1 MRMLTRLFA
10 AALLFLVSLGSA
22 AVLPA
27 HGAEV
32 SGAGS
37 TFVFPVLSK
46 WAEAYKQATGITIN
60 YQSIGSGAG
69 IKQIKA
75 AAIDFGASDA
85 PLDPKELAAAGLVQ
99 FPIVMGG
106 VVPVVNVRGIEA
118 GQLKLT
124 GPVLADIYL
133 GKITKWSD
141 PVVAALNPGLALP
154 DQPIIPI
161 HRSDSSG
168 TTFVFADYLA
178 KVSSEWRAK
187 IGAST
192 GVEFPIGMGAKGSE
206 GVAAF
211 TASTNGAIGYIEY
224 AYAKRNK
231 LAFALVKNHAGVF
244 VTPSSQ
250 SFRSAAANAD
260 WTKAVG
266 FYMLLADQQGPES
279 WPISGSTFVLVQKN
293 QQKPGVAGDILKFF
307 DWAYRNGSALADELD
322 YVPITPN
329 VIRVVEA
336 AWAEIKEPDG
346 KPAWSATP
354 QN

>member
-10 AALLFLVSLGSA
+10 AALLSLGFAA
-22 AVLPA
+22 AVPA

-46 WAEAYKQATGITIN
+46 WAEAYKRATGITIN

-75 AAIDFGASDA
+75 KAIDFGATDA

-106 VVPVVNVRGIEA
+106 VVPVVHLRGIEA

-124 GPVLADIYL
+124 GPILADIYL
-133 GKITKWSD
+133 GKIKRWSA
-141 PVVAALNPGLALP
+141 PEIVALNPGLALP
-154 DQPIIPI
+154 DQPIIPVY
-161 HRSDSSG
+161 RSDGSG
-168 TTFVFADYLA
+168 TTYVFADYLS
-178 KVSSEWRAK
+178 KVSSEWRTK

-192 GVEFPIGMGAKGSE
+192 AVEFPGGIGGKGSD

-211 TASTNGAIGYIEY
+211 TASTPGAIGYVEY
-224 AYAKRNK
+224 AYAKHNK
-231 LAFALVKNHAGVF
+231 LAHALVKNHAGVF
-244 VTPSSQ
+244 VAPNSA

-279 WPISGSTFVLVQKN
+279 WPISGSTFVLIQKN
-293 QQKPGVAGDILKFF
+293 QQKPGVARDTLKFF
-307 DWAYRNGSALADELD
+307 DWAYRNGATLADELD
-322 YVPITPN
+322 YVSIPPN
-329 VIRVVEA
+329 VVQVVEA

-346 KPAWSATP
+346 RPAWSGAP

>member
-1 MRMLTRLFA
+1 MLARLFA
-10 AALLFLVSLGSA
+10 AALLILGSA
-22 AVLPA
+22 AAVPV
-27 HGAEV
+27 HGAEI

-46 WAEAYKQATGITIN
+46 WAEDYKRATGITIN

-75 AAIDFGASDA
+75 KTIDFGATDA

-106 VVPVVNVRGIEA
+106 VVPVVNLRGVEA

-124 GPVLADIYL
+124 GPILADIYL
-133 GKITKWSD
+133 GKIKRWSA
-141 PVVAALNPGLALP
+141 PEIAMLNPGLALP
-154 DQPIIPI
+154 DQPIIPVY
-161 HRSDSSG
+161 RSDGSG
-168 TTFVFADYLA
+168 TTYVFADYLS
-178 KVSSEWRAK
+178 KVSPEWRTK

-192 GVEFPIGMGAKGSE
+192 AVEFPGGIGGKGSD

-211 TASTNGAIGYIEY
+211 TASTQGAIGYVEF
-224 AYAKRNK
+224 AYAKHNK
-231 LAFALVKNHAGVF
+231 LAYALVKNHAGVF
-244 VTPSSQ
+244 VTPNSA

-279 WPISGSTFVLVQKN
+279 WPISGSTFVLIQKN
-293 QQKPGVAGDILKFF
+293 QQKPDVARDMLKFF
-307 DWAYRNGSALADELD
+307 DWAYRNGATLADELD
-322 YVPITPN
+322 YVSIPPN
-329 VIRVVEA
+329 VAQVVEA
-336 AWAEIKEPDG
+336 TWAEIKEPDG
-346 KPAWSATP
+346 SPAWSATP

>member
-1 MRMLTRLFA
+1 MRMLARLFA
-10 AALLFLVSLGSA
+10 AALLMLGSA
-22 AVLPA
+22 AAVPV
-27 HGAEV
+27 HGAEI

-46 WAEAYKQATGITIN
+46 WAEAYKRATGITIN

-75 AAIDFGASDA
+75 KTIDFGATDA

-106 VVPVVNVRGIEA
+106 VVPVVNLRGVEA

-124 GPVLADIYL
+124 GPILADIYL
-133 GKITKWSD
+133 GKIKRWSA
-141 PVVAALNPGLALP
+141 PEIAMLNPGLALP
-154 DQPIIPI
+154 DQPIIPVY
-161 HRSDSSG
+161 RSDGSG
-168 TTFVFADYLA
+168 TTYVFADYLS
-178 KVSSEWRAK
+178 KVSPEWRTK

-192 GVEFPIGMGAKGSE
+192 AVEFPGGIGGKGSD

-211 TASTNGAIGYIEY
+211 TAQTQGAIGYVEY
-224 AYAKRNK
+224 AYAKHNK
-231 LAFALVKNHAGVF
+231 LAYALVKNHAGVF
-244 VTPSSQ
+244 VTPNSA

-279 WPISGSTFVLVQKN
+279 WPISGSTFVLIQKN
-293 QQKPGVAGDILKFF
+293 QQKPDVARDMLKFF
-307 DWAYRNGSALADELD
+307 DWAYRNGATLADELD

-329 VIRVVEA
+329 VVQVVEA
-336 AWAEIKEPDG
+336 TWAEIKEPDG